1 MNTEMR
7 RRLITPFV
15 RGLFVCLLGSSGLAA
30 AAVTEVEPN
39 DSASSANA
47 IVVSPGG
54 TTISGMIGDGT
65 DTANVDRD
73 LFAFEATAGD
83 NVSIETVGTLMPDGT
98 GTCAGFSAVITLY
111 DSDWNV
117 MMEDAGDCES
127 VREARISTALSTSGK
142 YFVSIAEYPH
152 FGDMGGVGQNMDP
165 ELDINKT
172 TFGGSYEL
180 VITGA
185 NTPPPAQSVK
195 KVPIKVRHW
204 HREDR
209 DLEKRGHRDPIVVAI
224 LSMGRSPTNEF
235 EATTVDANSL
245 TFGAT
250 GNEKSLYRCQK
261 QGVDIN
267 GDRHPDIIC
276 FFNPEIANFHTG
288 DRNGILKGKTKSGQ
302 QIEGRAA
309 LKLFTMRLEKR
320 GFKHQARHDV
330 RRNDKDNRKK

>member
-7 RRLITPFV
+7 RRLVTPLV
-15 RGLFVCLLGSSGLAA
+15 RGLLVCVLGLSGFAA

-47 IVVSPGG
+47 LSVSVGG
-54 TTISGMIGDGT
+54 TTVSGVIGDGT
-65 DTANVDRD
+65 ETANVDRD

-83 NVSIETVGTLMPDGT
+83 NLSIEAVGTLMPDGT

-127 VREARISTALSTSGK
+127 LREARISTAVSTSGK

-165 ELDINKT
+165 EMDINKT
-172 TFGGSYEL
+172 TFGGSYGL
-180 VITGA
+180 VISGA
-185 NTPPPAQSVK
+185 NVPPPTQSVK

-204 HREDR
+204 HREER
-209 DLEKRGHRDPIVVAI
+209 DLEKRDRRDPIVVAI
-224 LSMGRSPTNEF
+224 LSMGRSTNKF
-235 EATTVDANSL
+235 EATTVDASTL

-267 GDRHPDIIC
+267 GDGHSDMIC

-288 DRNGILKGKTKSGQ
+288 DRNGVLKGKTKSGQ

-320 GFKHQARHDV
+320 GFKHHGRHDDH
-330 RRNDKDNRKK
+330 RNDKDKRKK